1 MNRSLAQFFSA
12 VGHPL
17 FIIFYGLM
25 LLVWLNPFAFG
36 ARHLTDQPI
45 VVLVLMV
52 LAQTVVIPG
61 IAMLMLRPLGFIQSL
76 EMEDKQERI
85 IPYIIIGVFYL
96 WLFWNLR
103 NLSQAPPIFVQFV
116 LGATIGLF
124 LVFFFNIFTKISAHA
139 AGMGGFVA
147 ASILTAAEWGG
158 SAGTLPMLGG
168 GSLSISINF
177 LLAGFILLAGLVG
190 VARLALGAHTP
201 LDLYRGYLAG
211 IFSQLL
217 AAFLI

>member
-1 MNRSLAQFFSA
+1 MNRSLAQFLSA

-17 FIIFYGLM
+17 FIIFYGLL
-25 LLVWLNPFAFG
+25 LLVWINPFAFG

-45 VVLVLMV
+45 LVLGLMV

-61 IAMLMLRPLGFIQSL
+61 IGILMLRPLGFIRSL

-85 IPYIIIGVFYL
+85 VPYIIIGVFYL
-96 WLFWNLR
+96 WLFQNLR
-103 NLSQAPPIFVQFV
+103 TLAQAPPLFTQIV

-139 AGMGGFVA
+139 AGMGGLVA
-147 ASILTAAEWGG
+147 AAIFTATEWGG
-158 SAGTLPMLGG
+158 SAATLPMPGG
-168 GSLSISINF
+168 ASLSLSINF
-177 LLAGFILLAGLVG
+177 LLVVFLLLAGLVG
-190 VARLALGAHTP
+190 AARLALGAHTP
-201 LDLYRGYLAG
+201 VDLYRGYLAG
-211 IFSQLL
+211 VFSQVV